1 MINSSANN
9 LAFEDEI
16 IIEDD
21 VGEPQKVLKKWRV
34 LVVDDD
40 DGVHQSTSFAIR
52 GAKILGKKVDWVHA
66 KSAQE
71 AMDIL
76 SIDNGFELAIV
87 DVVME
92 NKHAG
97 LDLAKWMRSRKSL
110 EHTRI
115 MLRPGQPGEVSEESV
130 FDQAGVDDLRL
141 KSELSH
147 LRLISAMTALLRS
160 WTTGIKL
167 SKNAK
172 FMGDLAIKAASMAKA
187 RSREE
192 LCIRAAQTIEE
203 LSEIEGVAVAL
214 TNQGQERRWILME
227 GAITEVENFLKK
239 MGLENWLAQ
248 VDLKPGPRQ
257 ALLVDQG
264 DIQWDFA
271 LEIQVGS
278 RWHDKAAS
286 KRLAGHLGLS
296 SQYDLKSAQAAL
308 KLAVDS
314 NKLVWIDLSQG
325 ALRTS
330 GLMGKMVDISK
341 LARQRNAQIGW
352 VIPED
357 DPFCSIADYE
367 PWLMEMKQAGASIA
381 LGGFGLG
388 YSSLSKLGVGAW
400 SVIRLHES
408 LTNIGDSE
416 SLGSHAK
423 IVRASLSLCAA
434 LGIQAACVMPKND
447 KARKMIM
454 EMAKQV
460 GCKPLWLGA
469 SESHR
474 IESKGG

>member
-1 MINSSANN
+1 
-9 LAFEDEI
+9 
-16 IIEDD
+16 
-21 VGEPQKVLKKWRV
+21 
-34 LVVDDD
+34 
-40 DGVHQSTSFAIR
+40 
-52 GAKILGKKVDWVHA
+52 
-66 KSAQE
+66 
-71 AMDIL
+71 
-76 SIDNGFELAIV
+76 
-87 DVVME
+87 
-92 NKHAG
+92 
-97 LDLAKWMRSRKSL
+97 
-110 EHTRI
+110 
-115 MLRPGQPGEVSEESV
+115 
-130 FDQAGVDDLRL
+130 
-141 KSELSH
+141 
-147 LRLISAMTALLRS
+147 
-160 WTTGIKL
+160 
-167 SKNAK
+167 
-172 FMGDLAIKAASMAKA
+172 
-187 RSREE
+187 
-192 LCIRAAQTIEE
+192 
-203 LSEIEGVAVAL
+203 
-214 TNQGQERRWILME
+214 
-227 GAITEVENFLKK
+227 
-239 MGLENWLAQ
+239 
-248 VDLKPGPRQ
+248 
-257 ALLVDQG
+257 
-264 DIQWDFA
+264 
-271 LEIQVGS
+271 
-278 RWHDKAAS
+278 
-286 KRLAGHLGLS
+286 LGLS

-357 DPFCSIADYE
+357 DPFWSIADYE